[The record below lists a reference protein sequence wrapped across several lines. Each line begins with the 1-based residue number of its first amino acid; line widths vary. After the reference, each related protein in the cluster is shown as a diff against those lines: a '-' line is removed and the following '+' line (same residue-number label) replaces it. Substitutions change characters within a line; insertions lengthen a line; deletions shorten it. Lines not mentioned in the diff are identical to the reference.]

1 MKAKPVCPI
10 RPCECDTAGVIK
22 AVWGVNTP
30 STHGEFRE
38 RVDSFNLR
46 IFKAES
52 LAFEKGV
59 NKGMQNMLGACLFLS
74 LIILLLTLRNRAN
87 DDI

>member
-1 MKAKPVCPI
+1 MKANPVHPI
-10 RPCECDTAGVIK
+10 RPCVCDTAGVIK
-22 AVWGVNTP
+22 AVWGANTP
-30 STHGEFRE
+30 IQGEFRE

-46 IFKAES
+46 IFRAES

-74 LIILLLTLRNRAN
+74 LIILLLTLHKRAN